1 MALSRIALL
10 TLALAA
16 AASAEPVIGSLRP
29 SIGLYL
35 GLAPDMSPVAL
46 SAMRAEV
53 EALLDSTGLLL
64 DWRLLGSQTGS
75 EVHTNLY
82 VIRFTGRC
90 HTRDLQVLY
99 SELGPYGDPTILGL
113 SHTSD
118 KNILPFGQIDCDNV
132 RRSIAAAALSR
143 DDSQREAVLG
153 RALGRVFAHELFH
166 MMTGRAG
173 HSRKG
178 VFKAAQRREDLTSS
192 RLEFEAGELE
202 ELRQLARRIAGH
214 KQN

>member
-1 MALSRIALL
+1 
-10 TLALAA
+10 
-16 AASAEPVIGSLRP
+16 
-29 SIGLYL
+29 
-35 GLAPDMSPVAL
+35 MSPLVQ

-64 DWRLLGSQTGS
+64 DWRLLGTQTGT

-82 VIRFTGRC
+82 VIRFRGHC
-90 HTRDLQVLY
+90 HTRDLRVLY

-118 KNILPFGQIDCDNV
+118 NNILPFGQIDCDNV

-143 DDSQREAVLG
+143 EESQREAVLG

-166 MMTGRAG
+166 MMTGRSG

-178 VFKAAQRREDLTSS
+178 VFKASQRREDLTSA
-192 RLEFEAGELE
+192 RLEFETGELE

>member
-1 MALSRIALL
+1 MALSHIALL
-10 TLALAA
+10 ALTLASL
-16 AASAEPVIGSLRP
+16 ASAEPTIGALPP

-35 GLAPDMSPVAL
+35 GVAPGTSPVTLA
-46 SAMRAEV
+46 AMRAEV
-53 EALLDSTGLLL
+53 EALLDTTGLLL
-64 DWRLLGSQTGS
+64 DWRTLGSQTGN

-90 HTRDLQVLY
+90 HTRDLQVLF
-99 SELGPYGDPTILGL
+99 SELGPYGDPMILGL

-132 RRSIAAAALSR
+132 RRSIAAAALAR

-166 MMTGRAG
+166 MMTGKSG

-178 VFKAAQRREDLTSS
+178 VFKAAQRREDLTNA